1 MIDNKPGTKEGNILI
16 IFRLKFHLDPY
27 LKHEEGLAVI
37 NQTLPSALRTKG
49 KPYLYMAA
57 LHYIS
62 SILSSQ
68 MSFAELYH

>member
-37 NQTLPSALRTKG
+37 N
-49 KPYLYMAA
+49 
-57 LHYIS
+57 
-62 SILSSQ
+62 
-68 MSFAELYH
+68 